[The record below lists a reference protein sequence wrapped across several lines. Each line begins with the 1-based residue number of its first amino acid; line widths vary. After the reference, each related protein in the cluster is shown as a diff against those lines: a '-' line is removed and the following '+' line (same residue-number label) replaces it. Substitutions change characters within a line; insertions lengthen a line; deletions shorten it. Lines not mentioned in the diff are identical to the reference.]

1 MLDNNETRA
10 ALYTLTALWPEPA
23 RQTLTDIAR
32 SASNAV
38 TVVPW
43 EHGPVANFSSVANL
57 LMHWN
62 NAILLPP
69 ECDVSQSTVAVWQA
83 PGASTAVGT
92 LAQRPAG
99 RIGDGRT
106 MADLF
111 ALLLPALF
119 FVHMLRA

>member
-10 ALYTLTALWPEPA
+10 VLYALTALWPEPA
-23 RQTLTDIAR
+23 RQTLAEIAR
-32 SASNAV
+32 SASNVV

-43 EHGPVANFSSVANL
+43 GHGPVANFSSVANL

-69 ECDVSQSTVAVWQA
+69 ECGVSRGTAAVWQA

-106 MADLF
+106 MADLI

-119 FVHMLRA
+119 FAYVLQR